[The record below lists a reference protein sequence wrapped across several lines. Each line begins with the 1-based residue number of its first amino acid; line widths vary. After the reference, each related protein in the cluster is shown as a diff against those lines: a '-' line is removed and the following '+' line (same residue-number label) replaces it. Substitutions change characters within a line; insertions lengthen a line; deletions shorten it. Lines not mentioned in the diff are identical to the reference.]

1 VSHLVKSRNS
11 FKHTISTFIP
21 STVLY
26 TRISSKRKEEAKL
39 KLKKMKK
46 YKLCCSYF

>member
-1 VSHLVKSRNS
+1 LSHLVESRNS

-26 TRISSKRKEEAKL
+26 TRISSKRKGGETQIKENE
-39 KLKKMKK
+39 KK
-46 YKLCCSYF
+46 